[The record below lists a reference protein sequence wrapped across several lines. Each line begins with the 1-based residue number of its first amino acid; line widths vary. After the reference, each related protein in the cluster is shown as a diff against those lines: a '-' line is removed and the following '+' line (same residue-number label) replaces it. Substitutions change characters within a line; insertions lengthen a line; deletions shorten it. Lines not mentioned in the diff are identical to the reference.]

1 MTYAMIQRA
10 DTMGVFQIES
20 RAQMAMLPRLKPACY
35 YDLVIEVAIIRPGPI
50 QGEMVHPYLR
60 RRHGIEPVSY
70 PSEEVREV
78 LGRTLGVPLFQEQV
92 IKLAM
97 VAAGFD
103 PGEAD
108 RLRRSM
114 AAWKRSGGLQ
124 RFEQKL
130 VEGMRERGYSERFA
144 QQIYRQIEGFGEYG
158 FPESHAASFALL
170 VYVSAW
176 LKCHAPAA
184 FTAALLNSQP
194 LGFYAPAQ
202 LVQDARRH
210 GVEVRPVDVGAS
222 AWDCTLEPTLTGQLA
237 LRLGLCR
244 VKGLSKSGAERLVE
258 VRTTAAFMDVQD
270 LMRRAELNR
279 RDLEALTQ
287 ADALVHLAG
296 QRHQA
301 YWAVLGI
308 EAPPPLLAATTVN
321 EALPLLRRPTEGEAI
336 VADYGSLG
344 LTLRRHPL
352 ALLRPRLERL
362 AFVPAERVLCLAHGD
377 TVRAA
382 GLVITRQRPG
392 TATGVVFV
400 TLEDETGYLNLI
412 VWSSLVDKQRKELL
426 GSRLLGVTGEVQR
439 EGAVV
444 HVLARKLE
452 DHTRLLGRLSTQSR
466 DFH

>member
-1 MTYAMIQRA
+1 MRNCCN
-10 DTMGVFQIES
+10 DS
-20 RAQMAMLPRLKPACY
+20 RK
-35 YDLVIEVAIIRPGPI
+35 
-50 QGEMVHPYLR
+50 
-60 RRHGIEPVSY
+60 S
-70 PSEEVREV
+70 
-78 LGRTLGVPLFQEQV
+78 
-92 IKLAM
+92 
-97 VAAGFD
+97 
-103 PGEAD
+103 
-108 RLRRSM
+108 
-114 AAWKRSGGLQ
+114 
-124 RFEQKL
+124 
-130 VEGMRERGYSERFA
+130 
-144 QQIYRQIEGFGEYG
+144 
-158 FPESHAASFALL
+158 
-170 VYVSAW
+170 W

-237 LRLGLCR
+237 LRLGLRR

-258 VRTTAAFMDVQD
+258 ARTTGAFMDVQD

-279 RDLEALTQ
+279 RDLEALAA
-287 ADALVHLAG
+287 ADALLPLAG
-296 QRHQA
+296 QRHRA

-308 EAPPPLLAATTVN
+308 EAPAPLLAATTVN
-321 EALPLLRRPTEGEAI
+321 EASPLLRPPTEDEAI
-336 VADYGSLG
+336 AADYGSLG

-352 ALLRPRLERL
+352 ALLRPRLERM
-362 AFVPAERVLCLAHGD
+362 AFVTAERALGLAHGE

-412 VWSSLVDKQRKELL
+412 VWSRLVDKQRKELL
-426 GSRLLGVTGEVQR
+426 GSRLLAVIGEVQR
-439 EGAVV
+439 EGEVV

-452 DHTRLLGRLSTQSR
+452 DHTELLGRLSTQSR

>member
-1 MTYAMIQRA
+1 M
-10 DTMGVFQIES
+10 
-20 RAQMAMLPRLKPACY
+20 
-35 YDLVIEVAIIRPGPI
+35 
-50 QGEMVHPYLR
+50 
-60 RRHGIEPVSY
+60 
-70 PSEEVREV
+70 

-97 VAAGFD
+97 VAAGFS

-108 RLRRSM
+108 QLRRSM
-114 AAWKRSGGLQ
+114 AAWKRNGGLQ

-144 QQIYRQIEGFGEYG
+144 RQIYKQIEGFGEYG

-222 AWDCTLEPTLTGQLA
+222 AWDCTLETTLTGQLA
-237 LRLGLCR
+237 LRLGLRR

-258 VRTTAAFMDVQD
+258 ARTTEAFMDVQD

-279 RDLEALTQ
+279 RDLEALAA
-287 ADALVHLAG
+287 ADALVNLAG

-308 EAPPPLLAATTVN
+308 EAPTPLLAATTVN
-321 EALPLLRRPTEGEAI
+321 EASPLLRRPTEGEAI

-344 LTLRRHPL
+344 LSLRRHPL
-352 ALLRPRLERL
+352 ALLRPRLERM
-362 AFVPAERVLCLAHGD
+362 AFV
-377 TVRAA
+377 
-382 GLVITRQRPG
+382 
-392 TATGVVFV
+392 TG
-400 TLEDETGYLNLI
+400 
-412 VWSSLVDKQRKELL
+412 
-426 GSRLLGVTGEVQR
+426 R
-439 EGAVV
+439 EGSVSR
-444 HVLARKLE
+444 ARR
-452 DHTRLLGRLSTQSR
+452 DRPRRRFGDHPPASRDRDRGGVRHTRGRDRLPQSHRLEQLGGQATKRASGLTPPRRHRRGATRGGGGARARPPTRGPYASAGALEHAIEGFSLGPSGAKPTTRSNLWMSE
-466 DFH
+466 